1 MKIGFYPRLAWS
13 GIRKNRELYIPYLLT
28 CVGMIMMFY
37 IVSYLYTSTLMTTV
51 RGGSVIAMLMLLGRF
66 VVGAFSIVFLFY
78 THSFLIRRR
87 KKEFG
92 LYSILGMNKLN
103 LARIMI
109 WESVMV
115 AGISLALGLILGIV
129 FSKMAELLMRLILR
143 SDVDY
148 AMRISPDNVSQTVG
162 LYLIIF
168 ILILAVTL
176 WQVRVADPIELLRSE
191 NIGERPPKANWPM
204 ALAGAVLL
212 GSAYYLAVSIQ
223 DPVSSMLWFFVAI
236 MLVIAG
242 TYLLFVAGSVALC
255 RALQKNKR
263 YYYKTSHF
271 VSVSSMVYRMK
282 RNGAGLASICIL
294 CTMVLVMLSSTV
306 CLYGGMESS
315 LRSRYP
321 RNIMTDN
328 RAESY
333 EALCEENYVPVR
345 SAIGEVLDAHRQ
357 TTAADNFLDYACVN
371 LVGVL
376 RDGVVETQGTVNFG
390 SGQVEY
396 KDMWQIFII
405 SLEDYN
411 RLMGTQ
417 ETLEPGQLMM
427 YTTKMWFRQSS
438 LQFAGTEQV
447 WQVVNAGDFVDNG
460 VDAMQIIP
468 SMFLFV
474 EDVES
479 FIRPMAGWA
488 DFYGNPLLSYDW
500 FYGFDLDCPGE
511 EQGTIYYEIQG
522 KLAELAAQGSPLHGS
537 AESMAMNRS
546 DFAEIYGGLFF
557 LGILLSIVFVAAT
570 TLIMYYKQI
579 SEGYEDQGRFEILQK
594 VGMTKKEVKKSINSQ
609 VMTVFFLPLIA
620 AGIHLCFAFPF
631 LYRGL
636 MLLGF
641 SNLWLLVCVAVL
653 AYLLFGVGYVIVYR
667 ITSRA
672 YYHLVGGRAR

>member
-1 MKIGFYPRLAWS
+1 
-13 GIRKNRELYIPYLLT
+13 
-28 CVGMIMMFY
+28 
-37 IVSYLYTSTLMTTV
+37 
-51 RGGSVIAMLMLLGRF
+51 
-66 VVGAFSIVFLFY
+66 
-78 THSFLIRRR
+78 
-87 KKEFG
+87 
-92 LYSILGMNKLN
+92 
-103 LARIMI
+103 
-109 WESVMV
+109 
-115 AGISLALGLILGIV
+115 
-129 FSKMAELLMRLILR
+129 
-143 SDVDY
+143 
-148 AMRISPDNVSQTVG
+148 
-162 LYLIIF
+162 
-168 ILILAVTL
+168 
-176 WQVRVADPIELLRSE
+176 
-191 NIGERPPKANWPM
+191 M
-204 ALAGAVLL
+204 ALAGAALL

-223 DPVSSMLWFFVAI
+223 DPISSMLWFFVAI

-255 RALQKNKR
+255 RALQKNKS

-357 TTAADNFLDYACVN
+357 TTAADNFLDYACVS
-371 LVGVL
+371 LGGVL
-376 RDGVVETQGTVNFG
+376 RDGVVETQGTANFG

-447 WQVVNAGDFVDNG
+447 WQVVKAGDFVDNG

-500 FYGFDLDCPGE
+500 FYGFDLDCPWE
-511 EQGTIYYEIQG
+511 EQGTIFYEIQG
-522 KLAELAAQGSPLHGS
+522 KLAELAAQGPLHGS
-537 AESMAMNRS
+537 VESMAMNRS

-557 LGILLSIVFVAAT
+557 LGILLSIVFVVAT

-636 MLLGF
+636 ILFGF
-641 SNLWLLVCVAVL
+641 SNLWLLVWVAVL

>member
-28 CVGMIMMFY
+28 CTGMIMMYY
-37 IVSYLYTSTLMTTV
+37 IVTYLHTSSLMASV
-51 RGGSVIAMLMLLGRF
+51 RGGSVIAMLMGLGRF
-66 VVGAFSIVFLFY
+66 VVGAFSVAFLFY

-92 LYSILGMNKLN
+92 LYSILGMNKFN
-103 LARIMI
+103 LARVMV
-109 WESVMV
+109 WESVTV

-148 AMRISPDNVSQTVG
+148 AMRISPDNVLQTVW
-162 LYLIIF
+162 LYLTIF

-176 WQVRVADPIELLRSE
+176 WQVRVADPIQLLRSE
-191 NIGERPPKANWPM
+191 NIGERPPRANWPM

-212 GSAYYLAVSIQ
+212 GGAYYLSVSIE

-236 MLVIAG
+236 LLVIGG

-328 RAESY
+328 EAGSY
-333 EALCEENYVPVR
+333 GDLREENYAPVR
-345 SAIGEVLDAHRQ
+345 AAIGEVLDAHRQ
-357 TTAADNFLDYACVN
+357 TAGADNFLDYACVS
-371 LVGVL
+371 LTGIL
-376 RDGVVETQGTVNFG
+376 RDGVMETQVTDQF
-390 SGQVEY
+390 SAAQVKYEA
-396 KDMWQIFII
+396 MWQIII
-405 SLEDYN
+405 VSLEDYN
-411 RLMGTQ
+411 RLMGTE
-417 ETLEPGQLMM
+417 ETLEPGQLLM
-427 YTTKMWFRQSS
+427 YTTKMWYRQDS
-438 LQFAGTEQV
+438 LRFAGTEQV
-447 WQVVNAGDFVDNG
+447 WQVEKARDFVDNG
-460 VDAMQIIP
+460 VDTMQIIP
-468 SMFLFV
+468 TMFLFV
-474 EDVES
+474 EDVED
-479 FIRPMAGWA
+479 FIRPLSQQTG
-488 DFYGNPLLSYDW
+488 FYGSPLLQYDW
-500 FYGFDLDCPGE
+500 LYGFDLDCSGE

-522 KLAELAAQGSPLHGS
+522 KLAELAAQGYPLLS
-537 AESMAMNRS
+537 TVESIAVNRG

-594 VGMTKKEVKKSINSQ
+594 VGMTKKEVRKSINSQ
-609 VMTVFFLPLIA
+609 VMTVFFLPLAA

-636 MLLGF
+636 MLFGF
-641 SNLWLLVCVAVL
+641 SNFWLLVWVAAL

-672 YYHLVGGRAR
+672 YYHLVGGRA

>member
-28 CVGMIMMFY
+28 CMGMIMMFY

-51 RGGSVIAMLMLLGRF
+51 RGGSVIAMLMGLGRF

-115 AGISLALGLILGIV
+115 AGISLALGLVLGIV

-162 LYLIIF
+162 LYLTIF
-168 ILILAVTL
+168 ILILVVTL

-204 ALAGAVLL
+204 ALAGAALL

-223 DPVSSMLWFFVAI
+223 DPISSMLWFFVAI

-357 TTAADNFLDYACVN
+357 TTAADNFLDYACVS
-371 LVGVL
+371 LGGVF
-376 RDGVVETQGTVNFG
+376 RDGVVETQGTANFG

-447 WQVVNAGDFVDNG
+447 WQVVKAGDFVDNG

-500 FYGFDLDCPGE
+500 FYGFDLDCPWE
-511 EQGTIYYEIQG
+511 EQGTIFYEIQG
-522 KLAELAAQGSPLHGS
+522 KLAELAAQGPLHGS
-537 AESMAMNRS
+537 VESMAMNRS

-557 LGILLSIVFVAAT
+557 LGILLSIVFVVAT

-636 MLLGF
+636 ILFGF
-641 SNLWLLVCVAVL
+641 SNLWLLVWVAVL

>member
-37 IVSYLYTSTLMTTV
+37 IVSYLYTSTLMTTM
-51 RGGSVIAMLMLLGRF
+51 RGGSVIAMLMFLGRF

-148 AMRISPDNVSQTVG
+148 AMRISPDNVSQTIG
-162 LYLIIF
+162 LYLTIF

-328 RAESY
+328 RAENY
-333 EALCEENYVPVR
+333 EALCEENYAPVR
-345 SAIGEVLDAHRQ
+345 STIGEVLDAHRQ
-357 TTAADNFLDYACVN
+357 TTAADNFLDYACVS

-376 RDGVVETQGTVNFG
+376 RDGVVETQGTANFG

-460 VDAMQIIP
+460 VDAMQIFP

-500 FYGFDLDCPGE
+500 FYGFDLDCPWE

-522 KLAELAAQGSPLHGS
+522 KLAELAAQGPLHGS
-537 AESMAMNRS
+537 VESMAMNRS

-636 MLLGF
+636 MLFGF

-667 ITSRA
+667 ITSKA

>member
-51 RGGSVIAMLMLLGRF
+51 RGGSVIAMLMFLGRF

-148 AMRISPDNVSQTVG
+148 AMRISPDNVSQTIG
-162 LYLIIF
+162 LYLTIF

-328 RAESY
+328 RAENY
-333 EALCEENYVPVR
+333 EALCEENYAPVR

-500 FYGFDLDCPGE
+500 FYGFDLDCPWE

-522 KLAELAAQGSPLHGS
+522 KLAELAAQGPLHGS
-537 AESMAMNRS
+537 VESMAMNRS

-636 MLLGF
+636 MLFGF

-667 ITSRA
+667 ITSKA